1 MADVLVTMAN
11 MFRRAAAALV
21 RSSQQGGGAGIVQ
34 SPSMT
39 IEVEEAIGDDD
50 DDEVVITSPTSF
62 AQARRNR
69 EAAITAERP
78 PPCDDG
84 SRLTQSSR
92 YNLRKRPAPSDAVIS
107 ADQYINL
114 DGRRNSKKK
123 RAVKSVMTPQT
134 APPKPPPMEPAF
146 SCPVCMCSLVEAT
159 STNCGHI
166 FCKLCI
172 QAALSARS
180 KCPVC
185 RKELSIKDTIRV
197 YLPATELS

>member
-11 MFRRAAAALV
+11 IFRRAAAALV

-34 SPSMT
+34 SPT
-39 IEVEEAIGDDD
+39 IDVEEVIDD

-69 EAAITAERP
+69 EATITAERP
-78 PPCDDG
+78 PPSDDG

-123 RAVKSVMTPQT
+123 RAVKPLVTPQA
-134 APPKPPPMEPAF
+134 APPKPLPKEPAF
-146 SCPVCMCSLVEAT
+146 GCPVCMCSLVEAT

-185 RKELSIKDTIRV
+185 RKELSMKDTIRV

>member
-1 MADVLVTMAN
+1 MADALAMAN
-11 MFRRAAAALV
+11 ILRMAAAALV
-21 RSSQQGGGAGIVQ
+21 RIRQQGGGAGIAQ
-34 SPSMT
+34 SPSMA
-39 IEVEEAIGDDD
+39 IDVEEVIDD

-78 PPCDDG
+78 PPRDDG
-84 SRLTQSSR
+84 SRLTRNSR
-92 YNLRKRPAPSDAVIS
+92 YNLRKRPAPSDGVING
-107 ADQYINL
+107 DQYINL

-123 RAVKSVMTPQT
+123 RALKPVVTPQA
-134 APPKPPPMEPAF
+134 APPPKEPAF

-166 FCKLCI
+166 FCKACI
-172 QAALSARS
+172 QAALSARN

-185 RKELSIKDTIRV
+185 RKELSKKDTIRV